1 MAIDSRSDEVRKASK
16 TLGGHYFCV
25 DFSSSSELIGYVD
38 LTDSYEIWPKC
49 SLIINAQKCV
59 RLFFLIPNIFS
70 LRALNLRRSA
80 NIQFANLKIDF
91 LGNQSEYRKSLTHFC
106 SLSPTD

>member
-1 MAIDSRSDEVRKASK
+1 MAVDSRSDEVRKASK

-49 SLIINAQKCV
+49 SFIINAQKCV
-59 RLFFLIPNIFS
+59 RLFFKFQIFS
-70 LRALNLRRSA
+70 LYALSIYEDQQIFNL
-80 NIQFANLKIDF
+80 
-91 LGNQSEYRKSLTHFC
+91 
-106 SLSPTD
+106 PT